1 MSNRPKGISE
11 LNWKHYRQGYEAREA
26 NQDKDESNVIQDRVL
41 RAWWL
46 AGYHDADSE
55 LTETEES

>member
-1 MSNRPKGISE
+1 MSSGPKGISE

-26 NQDKDESNVIQDRVL
+26 NQDRGESNVIQDRVL
-41 RAWWL
+41 RAWFL